1 MNLSVSLWPI
11 SYGDI
16 FISYGQV
23 SLPYCLFHDPGGPEG
38 DRAQGQVSTICRE
51 GRAQLAEGR
60 EMLKGT
66 IERTT
71 RNESVADLL
80 GLCMVMSSKLM

>member
-1 MNLSVSLWPI
+1 MGTFSFLMDK
-11 SYGDI
+11 Y
-16 FISYGQV
+16 
-23 SLPYCLFHDPGGPEG
+23 LFLTACSDPGGPEG